1 MTKVKKERA
10 PRNSLANIPG
20 HLKGLYITEFQPAFI
35 HVAITISVFPWGRLP
50 DEDVQELFSEIF
62 PEVTHKIVF
71 GDMFYSPVTYHFSIR
86 SPILTKPSR
95 LNNWQALC
103 GIGSRSPHS

>member
-20 HLKGLYITEFQPAFI
+20 HLKGLYITEFQLAFV
-35 HVAITISVFPWGRLP
+35 HVAITISTDPWERLP

-62 PEVTHKIVF
+62 PDVTHEIVF
-71 GDMFYSPVTYHFSIR
+71 GDMFYSPVTYRFLIHSL
-86 SPILTKPSR
+86 ILTESPR
-95 LNNWQALC
+95 LNNSQALY
-103 GIGSRSPHS
+103 GIELRSPHL